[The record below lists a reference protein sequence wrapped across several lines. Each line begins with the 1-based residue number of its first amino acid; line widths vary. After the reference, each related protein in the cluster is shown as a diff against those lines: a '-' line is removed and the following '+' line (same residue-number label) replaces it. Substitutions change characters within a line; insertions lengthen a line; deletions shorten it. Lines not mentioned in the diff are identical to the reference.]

1 MLALWHSKSF
11 NIILLYYSTLIIF
24 LFCHCYW
31 SLLWYNYWRSL
42 MLRKST
48 SWSRLKLTVQIQ
60 LALHSCN
67 PFLINNRNMTGNIIE
82 KKCFVV
88 LNVKLYVKLRFK
100 AFFHFKTCYIRFS
113 PRTPLQTRLN
123 LLEIFAYPS
132 NKRVTYWAELN
143 L

>member
-113 PRTPLQTRLN
+113 PRTPLQTPY
-123 LLEIFAYPS
+123 FARNFCIS
-132 NKRVTYWAELN
+132 
-143 L
+143 